1 MEDRPEF
8 ADKKIFP
15 QAEATYLGDFNNI
28 GASVQ
33 IDPKD
38 YVVIMTRGHKHD
50 YTVLVQALR
59 TDASYIGMIGSKTKV
74 AETCKRLAVEENF
87 SQDDIQRIYSPI
99 GLYIKAESPAEI
111 AISIAGQLIEVRAGK
126 K

>member
-1 MEDRPEF
+1 LFVFYITPEKLEYESLLF
-8 ADKKIFP
+8 VYRLFWVN
-15 QAEATYLGDFNNI
+15 FN
-28 GASVQ
+28 
-33 IDPKD
+33 PKD

-59 TDASYIGMIGSKTKV
+59 ADAFYIGMIGSKTKV

-99 GLYIKAESPAEI
+99 GLYIKAESPAEMPSVLP
-111 AISIAGQLIEVRAGK
+111 AN
-126 K
+126 